1 MRIGIIGGGALGL
14 TLAKILDK
22 NKIKYE
28 LFERTLVGRKILAS
42 GNGKANIGN
51 IYLYEDC
58 YNDSFGF
65 NLVKEYHHKLLAF
78 YKEIGL
84 VTKHDDEGR
93 IYPYSESSQSV
104 LDCIMPN
111 KKNIIENF
119 PINHI
124 SKINGKY
131 YLNDVRG
138 PFDYIVICTGSKAS
152 FIKKKQEGFN
162 NYLDSLNLD
171 IKEDFPSLVGF
182 KLDANLNRLN
192 GVRIKCMAKL
202 IKDDKVI
209 YAESGEAILKNDGI
223 SGICIM
229 NLSSRYARL
238 DDKTNC
244 YISLDLIPDL
254 DINISDKKELVG
266 LLNPKLVDYFS
277 QYEVTEINKYLRNFS
292 FKIIGV
298 YDFEFAQV
306 VSGGISL
313 SNIDKDL
320 RLIKDDHIFVGG
332 EALDID
338 GVCGGYNLMFAFT
351 CALKIGDIL
360 CNIK

>member
-1 MRIGIIGGGALGL
+1 MKVGIIGGGALGL
-14 TLAKILDK
+14 ALGKILDR
-22 NKIKYE
+22 NKISYE
-28 LFERTLVGRKILAS
+28 IFEKSLVGRKVLAS

-51 IYLYEDC
+51 IHLYEDC
-58 YNDSFGF
+58 YNNVFGF
-65 NLVKEYHHKLLAF
+65 SLVKEYQKRLLDF

-84 VTKHDDEGR
+84 IIKHDEEGR

-104 LDCIMPN
+104 VNCLMPN
-111 KKNIIENF
+111 KKQIIENF
-119 PINHI
+119 PINSI

-138 PFDYIVICTGSKAS
+138 PFDYLVICSGSKAS

-162 NYLDSLNLD
+162 SYLESLNLD
-171 IKEDFPSLVGF
+171 YKEEFPSLVGF
-182 KLDANLNRLN
+182 KLDCNFNKLN

-202 IKDDKVI
+202 IKDNKII
-209 YAESGEAILKNDGI
+209 YAEQGEAILKNDGI

-238 DDKTNC
+238 NDKSNC
-244 YISLDLIPDL
+244 YISLDLISNLDL
-254 DINISDKKELVG
+254 VINDKKDLIG
-266 LLNPKLVDYFS
+266 LLNPKLVEYFN
-277 QYEVTEINKYLRNFS
+277 QFDIDEINNRLRDFR

-298 YDFEFAQV
+298 YDYEFAQV

-313 SNIDKDL
+313 SNIDNDL
-320 RLIKDDHIFVGG
+320 RLIKDNHIFIGG
-332 EALDID
+332 ESLDID
-338 GVCGGYNLMFAFT
+338 GVCGGYNLMFAFS
-351 CALKIGDIL
+351 CALKIGDVL

>member
-1 MRIGIIGGGALGL
+1 MKIGIIGGGALGL
-14 TLAKILDK
+14 ALAKILDK
-22 NKIKYE
+22 NKISYE
-28 LFERTLVGRKILAS
+28 LFEKSLVGRKILAS

-51 IYLYEDC
+51 INLYEDC
-58 YNDSFGF
+58 YNDSFAF
-65 NLVKEYHHKLLAF
+65 NLVNDYHLELLDF

-84 VTKHDDEGR
+84 VIKKDDEGR
-93 IYPYSESSQSV
+93 LYPYSESSQSV
-104 LDCIMPN
+104 LNCLMPN

-119 PINHI
+119 PINSI

-138 PFDYIVICTGSKAS
+138 PFDYLVICSGSKAS
-152 FIKKKQEGFN
+152 FINKKQEGFN
-162 NYLDSLNLD
+162 SYLDCLNLD
-171 IKEDFPSLVGF
+171 IKQDFPSLVGF
-182 KLDANLNRLN
+182 KLEGNLNRLN

-202 IKDDKVI
+202 LKDDKVI
-209 YAESGEAILKNDGI
+209 YAEAGEAILKNDGI
-223 SGICIM
+223 SGICVM

-238 DDKTNC
+238 DDKSNC

-254 DINISDKKELVG
+254 DIKIKDKKELVG
-266 LLNPKLVDYFS
+266 LLNPKLVEYFN
-277 QYEVTEINKYLRNFS
+277 QYSVDKINECLRNFK
-292 FKIIGV
+292 FKITGV

-320 RLIKDDHIFVGG
+320 RLIKDNNIFIGG